1 METMLKLNNTQPYGF
16 IAKLNVTVMSFL
28 GAIMLSVVKLCAN
41 IQKFNMP
48 NYYDDII
55 IFSVLY

>member
-1 METMLKLNNTQPYGF
+1 METILKLNDTRHYGF
-16 IAKLNVTVMSFL
+16 IAKLSVTIMLLL